1 MSGSWIGP
9 MPGSQF
15 PGQPPCQMHSI
26 VPTEALGSVNTHVPM
41 AVQKTWSLYLYM
53 ACGLIRRKKWLNSV
67 DPGYYHRPAK
77 TTSTERKTQETIRLW
92 EARPQLKCF
101 YTILYYVYYRPFY
114 CSSQGEGRIWS
125 TTSCFEISIPG
136 FWTPA
141 PTFYCWFRMAQ
152 KCGLLFGDAEF
163 SLHVKLTIHR
173 IESWPRHCAQG

>member
-1 MSGSWIGP
+1 MSNAFHCSHRGTRVCQHTRALW
-9 MPGSQF
+9 QF
-15 PGQPPCQMHSI
+15 RKHGHYTYIWPVG
-26 VPTEALGSVNTHVPM
+26 
-41 AVQKTWSLYLYM
+41 WSEE
-53 ACGLIRRKKWLNSV
+53 KKWLNSV